1 MKKFNYNQK
10 QYNELEA
17 LSFNLFVLRF
27 KENNEFIKE
36 QIRDTVKFELELLDN
51 LNVPYWVQNEV
62 IFYVEQKLKYK
73 YSLKEYLSKYNIT
86 PIIKK
91 K

>member
-27 KENNEFIKE
+27 KENNEFIK
-36 QIRDTVKFELELLDN
+36 D
-51 LNVPYWVQNEV
+51 
-62 IFYVEQKLKYK
+62 KL
-73 YSLKEYLSKYNIT
+73 
-86 PIIKK
+86 
-91 K
+91 